1 MKKLRRFAMTEVK
14 VKNDG
19 FGNLGIETKE
29 IITNE
34 NPFLYM
40 MFKRLD
46 LNIDEVDR
54 IDWMVKIQFNN
65 KEEALKLKDAPLT
78 LEGQTY
84 YFWLSSPSDMKNLKA
99 LYIREDV
106 VETGVSIK

>member
-1 MKKLRRFAMTEVK
+1 MKKLRRFEMTEVK

-34 NPFLYM
+34 NPFLHM
-40 MFKRLD
+40 VFKRLD
-46 LNIDEVDR
+46 LNINEVDR
-54 IDWMVKIQFNN
+54 IDWMVKVKFNN
-65 KEEALKLKDAPLT
+65 KEEALNLKDAPLT

-84 YFWLSSPSDMKNLKA
+84 YFLM
-99 LYIREDV
+99 
-106 VETGVSIK
+106 